1 MMHRAINYIIAR
13 FGYFLVF
20 HSINIAALITEH
32 TKK

>member
-1 MMHRAINYIIAR
+1 MLNRAINYIIER

-20 HSINIAALITEH
+20 HSINYHSLITED